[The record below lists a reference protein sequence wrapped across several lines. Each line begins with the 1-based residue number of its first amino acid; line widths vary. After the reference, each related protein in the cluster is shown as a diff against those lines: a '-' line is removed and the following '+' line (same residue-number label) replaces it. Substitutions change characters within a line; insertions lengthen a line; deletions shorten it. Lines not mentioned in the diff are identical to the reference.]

1 MHDGE
6 LPTAQDEARALEHVR
21 ECGARYVQLQFV
33 DLFGV
38 LKSVNVPAARFTDV
52 IRDGEWFDGSSVD
65 GFARVLEDDMYLVPD
80 LSTLRTVPW
89 ESAGAHAVSV
99 LCHLRT
105 PDGELS
111 VGDSRGVLRRVLARA
126 REAGFDYYAG
136 PEVEFFL
143 FDAGSA
149 PPVPADQG
157 GYFDE
162 ARDSSLGVRE
172 AMVDALQELGV
183 AVDGSHH
190 EVAFGQ
196 HEIDVAFQPALAAAD
211 AVVLLRRTA
220 RVMAQRH
227 GLRASFMPKPLGDAT
242 GSGMHTHQ
250 GLLDPRNG
258 ANLFHDGAD
267 RYRLSPVA
275 RHFIAGQL
283 EHAAALAAITAP
295 LVNSY
300 KRLVSGFEAPTHV
313 SWAHSSRSALIRVPR
328 ISRSDT
334 EATRIELRCPD
345 SSCNPYLAF
354 AAMLAAGLDG
364 IERALP
370 LMPPDEEHAYHVD
383 PEALERRYV
392 RALPTSLRQALDAF
406 QADDV
411 MNDGLGSEMVQRFVE
426 AKLIE
431 WEQYRAH
438 VSDWEVERYLS
449 LH

>member
-1 MHDGE
+1 MNE
-6 LPTAQDEARALEHVR
+6 EERSTAQGEARALEQVR

-38 LKSVNVPAARFTDV
+38 LKSVNVPAARFAEV
-52 IRDGEWFDGSSVD
+52 IRHGEWFDGSSVD

-80 LSTLRTVPW
+80 LATLRAVPW
-89 ESAGAHAVSV
+89 ESDGARAVSV

-111 VGDSRGVLRRVLARA
+111 VGDSRGVLRGVLARA
-126 REAGFDYYAG
+126 REAGFDYHIG

-143 FDAGSA
+143 FEDEAGA
-149 PPVPADQG
+149 PVPADQG

-196 HEIDVAFQPALAAAD
+196 HEIDIAFQPALAAAD

-220 RVMAQRH
+220 RVVAQQH
-227 GLRASFMPKPLGDAT
+227 GLQASFMPKPLGDAT

-250 GLLDPRNG
+250 GLLDPGTG
-258 ANLFHDGAD
+258 ANLFHDADD
-267 RYRLSPVA
+267 RYRLSTVA
-275 RHFIAGQL
+275 RQFIAGQL
-283 EHAAALAAITAP
+283 EHAAALAAVTAP

-300 KRLVSGFEAPTHV
+300 KRLISGYEAPTHV

-328 ISRSDT
+328 ISRSDA

-354 AAMLAAGLDG
+354 AAMLVAGLDG

-370 LMPPDEEHAYHVD
+370 LMPPDEEQAYPVD
-383 PEALERRYV
+383 PEGPERRYV

-406 QADDV
+406 QADEV
-411 MNDGLGSEMVQRFVE
+411 INDGLGSDMVQRFVE

-438 VSDWEVERYLS
+438 VSDWEVDRYLS